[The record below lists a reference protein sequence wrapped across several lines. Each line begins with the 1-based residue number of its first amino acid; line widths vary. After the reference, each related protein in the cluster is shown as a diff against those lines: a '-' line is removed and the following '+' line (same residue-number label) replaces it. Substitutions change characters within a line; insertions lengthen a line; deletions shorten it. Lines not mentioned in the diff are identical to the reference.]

1 MSASAPA
8 AKKVRV
14 QGATPAKL
22 ELVTPEENARPTS
35 VSIADT
41 SEGKTRRIAI
51 PPSKDG
57 VRVVAISEIKKL
69 CAAQNFLR
77 LADTILLGD
86 LWVQPIAVEPTT
98 TMYAM
103 VKFVAMLN
111 APKLQ
116 MFLLKTKLSLD
127 DLLQMLYLN
136 DCIFADFQGLAR
148 LDYGEWINEK
158 TSAYVKVEGAEN
170 ATNRSM
176 LANFI
181 VTQDSEFSFYPKFMK
196 NCGMFFH
203 KLSHHKYSDEDGKF
217 GELENA
223 SMIECSAAPRGKFH
237 YVLEARCFPLPEK
250 WMDMYKTLVES
261 ASAEEEVPE
270 TQPMEDI

>member
-8 AKKVRV
+8 KKVRV
-14 QGATPAKL
+14 LGATLAKVSPA
-22 ELVTPEENARPTS
+22 TAEENVHPTP
-35 VSIADT
+35 VSTPDV
-41 SEGKTRRIAI
+41 SEEKTRRIAI

-57 VRVVAISEIKKL
+57 VRIVEISEIKKL

-86 LWVQPIAVEPTT
+86 LWVQPLAVEPTT
-98 TMYAM
+98 TMYAT

-111 APKLQ
+111 APKMQL
-116 MFLLKTKLSLD
+116 FLLKTKLSLD
-127 DLLQMLYLN
+127 DLLKMLYLN
-136 DCIFADFQGLAR
+136 DCIFADFQGLVR
-148 LDYGEWINEK
+148 LDYGGWINEK

-203 KLSHHKYSDEDGKF
+203 KLSHHKYKDEGGKF

-237 YVLEARCFPLPEK
+237 YVLEARCFPLPDK
-250 WMDMYKTLVES
+250 WMDTYNALVES
-261 ASAEEEVPE
+261 ASDEEEVPE
-270 TQPMEDI
+270 TQPMED